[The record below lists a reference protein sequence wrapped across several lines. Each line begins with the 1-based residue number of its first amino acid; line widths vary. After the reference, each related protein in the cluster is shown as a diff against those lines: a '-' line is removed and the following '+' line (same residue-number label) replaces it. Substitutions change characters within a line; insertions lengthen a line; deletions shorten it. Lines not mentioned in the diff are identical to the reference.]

1 MLSDEIF
8 KPECAFC
15 NWILGDSIS
24 IDVATIFHDSRFVK
38 YNLSFLGYG
47 FYGDCVLDSEANRWM
62 GPKRYDW
69 EGVCVLWV
77 LVLEVFFALVP
88 IFVAVLVFILITAN
102 ISAAYN

>member
-1 MLSDEIF
+1 MLSHEIF

-24 IDVATIFHDSRFVK
+24 VDVATIFHDSRFVK

-77 LVLEVFFALVP
+77 LVLEVFL
-88 IFVAVLVFILITAN
+88 L
-102 ISAAYN
+102 